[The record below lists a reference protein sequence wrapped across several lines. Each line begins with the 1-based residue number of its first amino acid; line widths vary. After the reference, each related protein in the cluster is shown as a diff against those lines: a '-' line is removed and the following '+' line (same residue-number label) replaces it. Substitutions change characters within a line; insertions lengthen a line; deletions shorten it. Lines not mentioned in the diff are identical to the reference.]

1 MDQILKRV
9 RERHDLPDDD
19 AVEMRAPPELE
30 REEDL
35 EKLLADVRAR
45 HGLPDVSEHVRRAIA
60 SGDAPAD
67 APAMSDAEAAAFAE
81 AYVDPSKLPCREDM
95 MATED
100 RALIAYYDDLIAR
113 AGDEKADFAALEAEY
128 RNLR

>member
-1 MDQILKRV
+1 
-9 RERHDLPDDD
+9 
-19 AVEMRAPPELE
+19 
-30 REEDL
+30 
-35 EKLLADVRAR
+35 
-45 HGLPDVSEHVRRAIA
+45 
-60 SGDAPAD
+60 
-67 APAMSDAEAAAFAE
+67 
-81 AYVDPSKLPCREDM
+81 M

>member
-1 MDQILKRV
+1 M
-9 RERHDLPDDD
+9 
-19 AVEMRAPPELE
+19 
-30 REEDL
+30 
-35 EKLLADVRAR
+35 
-45 HGLPDVSEHVRRAIA
+45 RRAIA

-81 AYVDPSKLPCREDM
+81 AYVDPSKLPHREDM

-113 AGDEKADFAALEAEY
+113 AGDEKADFDALEAEY